1 MFFRNPPLPFD
12 NAAMTPLQRE
22 LAKALYINRQS
33 GITTLKLGE
42 EHYLAPL
49 SMLIGLIEKGFTFT
63 QRKVTVTDKR
73 NNKRRRVSLIIM
85 TGWPIV

>member
-1 MFFRNPPLPFD
+1 MFFRNPSLPFG
-12 NAAMTPLQRE
+12 NVAMTPLQRE

-33 GITTLKLGE
+33 GLTTLRLGE
-42 EHYLAPL
+42 EHHLAPL
-49 SMLIGLIEKGFTFT
+49 SMLTGLIEKGFTFA

-73 NNKRRRVSLIIM
+73 NIKRRRVSLIIM